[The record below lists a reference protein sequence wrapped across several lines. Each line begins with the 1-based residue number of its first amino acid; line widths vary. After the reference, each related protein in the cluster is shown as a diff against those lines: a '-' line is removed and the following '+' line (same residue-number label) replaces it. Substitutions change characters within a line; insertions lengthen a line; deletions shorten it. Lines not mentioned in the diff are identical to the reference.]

1 MELLAHTVQSQLFP
15 PRLDGESSAQAQHA
29 CAQCGRQYKYVQGLR
44 AHVKYEC
51 GKPPSFRCQF
61 CTKAFHLAGN
71 LKKHVML
78 MHQQSPIPQRAGA
91 SIPCPCANHKRQGAL
106 RLRRKYRRSRVPM
119 LEMSSEFSHQKG
131 PHHPQPL
138 LF

>member
-1 MELLAHTVQSQLFP
+1 MTGAGLLAMEFAGPYSTVTAVP
-15 PRLDGESSAQAQHA
+15 AKTGRESSAQAQHA

-78 MHQQSPIPQRAGA
+78 MHQQSPIPQ
-91 SIPCPCANHKRQGAL
+91 SVSLQ
-106 RLRRKYRRSRVPM
+106 
-119 LEMSSEFSHQKG
+119 
-131 PHHPQPL
+131 
-138 LF
+138 